1 MKAPI
6 LPGQVFGIIGGGH
19 EAVFLALTAAKMGYS
34 VSAFVEDADDAM
46 KYIPSKVTVGS
57 YQDEEA
63 LKAFAKE
70 TDALTC
76 VTGAIEAPVLNQLAE
91 VSRFDQNS
99 DMIYLEQDAFMEKA
113 LLETA
118 GVRIPRYQL
127 VTSAAELEKAVEEL
141 GYPCILK
148 CSRYDQRKEAPSVIL
163 TQAEDL
169 NQEGVEKILASGSA
183 LLEVFIEK
191 AQVLSLGVARNA
203 QGDSVLYPLVSLEE
217 ENYLY
222 KRAFVPAQHDIATVI
237 EAQSMAE
244 KLNQTFQTVGM
255 LSIKLLLSPQGTLY
269 VSHVVNRPNLWLDY
283 SMTVTTESQY
293 ETHIRAVTGL
303 PLPAVELFAMAVSTP
318 IQPQN
323 MEAIFMQTM
332 TKDNWHISVHH
343 CDDTKE
349 PYCFGDATVMATK
362 AEDLY
367 RTFNAIEDEQFHF
380 EWQKPY

>member
-19 EAVFLALTAAKMGYS
+19 EAVFLALTAARMGYS
-34 VSAFVEDADDAM
+34 VSSFVEDPDDAM
-46 KYIPSKVTVGS
+46 HYVPVKVTVGS
-57 YQDEEA
+57 YQDEKA
-63 LKAFAKE
+63 LMEFAKA
-70 TDALTC
+70 TDVITC
-76 VTGAIEAPVLNQLAE
+76 VTGAVESPVLNTLSE
-91 VSRFDQNS
+91 VTRFDQNS

-127 VTSAAELEKAVEEL
+127 VTNASELKEAVEEL
-141 GYPCILK
+141 DYPCILK
-148 CSRYDQRKEAPSVIL
+148 CSRYDHRKVAPSVIL
-163 TQAEDL
+163 EKEKDL
-169 NQEGVEKILASGSA
+169 KQDGVEKILSSGSA
-183 LLEVFIEK
+183 LLEVFIDK

-217 ENYLY
+217 ENYHY
-222 KRAFVPAQHDIATVI
+222 KRAFVPAQHGMSVVI

-244 KLNQTFQTVGM
+244 KLNQALQTVGM

-269 VSHVVNRPNLWLDY
+269 VQHVANRPSLWLDY
-283 SMTVTTESQY
+283 SMTVTTVSQY
-293 ETHIRAVTGL
+293 ETHIRAITGL
-303 PLPAVELFAMAVSTP
+303 PLPAVELFSMAISTP
-318 IQPQN
+318 IQPKN

-349 PYCFGDATVMATK
+349 PNCFGDATVMATK
-362 AEDLY
+362 ADELY
-367 RTFNAIEDEQFHF
+367 RSFNDIEDEQFHF